1 MERVSIAHG
10 IAKDDIIV
18 PGPLDR
24 PHLPP
29 PRFMAWTKTHCE
41 CSAIPPLSTPF
52 RNMLIKFGL
61 SPFQLSPN
69 SYSIIAGMYMLTRM
83 VTDSGIT
90 PLELS
95 FFYKLKG
102 KKGSSFYN
110 LEANSGV
117 ACVKHLKN
125 KAGNWRNSWFFVR
138 NPHNL
143 PTSFQIPS
151 KAISHKVICHC
162 YWFYLI
168 TFIAFNITEA
178 ILRTEKSANLESL
191 NLKISCLDS
200 DEVEAKNLITDTN
213 LHKYNMIRHDQSI

>member
-1 MERVSIAHG
+1 MGKSKSGSGLPPVSSTGSAQPSSQTPSSDPVVIASADAVKSVFTQKDMERVSIAHG

-24 PHLPP
+24 PHLLPP
-29 PRFMAWTKTHCE
+29 GFMAWTKTHCK
-41 CSAIPPLSTPF
+41 CGAIPPLSTPF

-151 KAISHKVICHC
+151 E
-162 YWFYLI
+162 LI
-168 TFIAFNITEA
+168 GH
-178 ILRTEKSANLESL
+178 
-191 NLKISCLDS
+191 
-200 DEVEAKNLITDTN
+200 EV
-213 LHKYNMIRHDQSI
+213 IRHCH